1 MLINLQI
8 NEKAIGAALIRIVRD
23 RGLGSMPKTELDA
36 LLLHLIEEHSNAAM
50 SNSELALLMRAPV
63 ARIKR
68 LRHEAVLRFGGD
80 DLNALFRRRLQAL
93 VRTANF
99 EFSSLKSASGKP
111 NETRI
116 VMVIEDEF
124 IRSQLLGHLKKVGS
138 HADWSFNSE
147 LLKVDPQA
155 LLRVMIEILPGNE
168 IEKLAS
174 NLNLT
179 PGTRFKGQLLETF
192 GEFVSKARELGLTK
206 LADASL
212 TIAKESVTDLR
223 LMALLLQIIGIN

>member
-1 MLINLQI
+1 MPPNLQI
-8 NEKAIGAALIRIVRD
+8 NDKAIGAALISIVRD
-23 RGLGSMPKTELDA
+23 RGLGSMSKTELDA
-36 LLLHLIEEHSNAAM
+36 LLLHLIEEHSNSAI
-50 SNSELALLMRAPV
+50 SNSELALFLRAPV

-99 EFSSLKSASGKP
+99 EFSILKSASGKP

-116 VMVIEDEF
+116 LMVIEDEF

-147 LLKVDPQA
+147 LLKVEPKA

-168 IEKLAS
+168 IVQLATS
-174 NLNLT
+174 LNLT
-179 PGTRFKGQLLETF
+179 PGAKLKDQLIETI
-192 GEFVSKARELGLTK
+192 GEFVSKARELGLTQ

-212 TIAKESVTDLR
+212 TIVKDSVTNSC
-223 LMALLLQIIGIN
+223 MVALLLHIMGLS